1 MTVLE
6 LSGLPIEKI
15 PDDIGHLFNLRHLGL
30 RNSKVKMLP
39 KSIEKLLNLLTLDL
53 HGSDIRE
60 LPNWITKLKKLRHLF
75 VEKKFQP
82 YREIQSNNG
91 VRIPNGLGNLTNLQ
105 TLQALEA
112 QATSLRQLGEL
123 TQLRSLR
130 LWNVKEIDCRCI
142 SDSLVQMRHL
152 SNLYVSASDDNEIL
166 LLNLRLPS
174 LQKLSLIGR
183 LVRRTLHKSPLFQAV
198 EGQNLYSLALSW
210 SQLTEDPLPYLSPLS
225 NLTYLQFTRA
235 YTGEKLT
242 FLTGWFPKLKFLH
255 LRDMPNLNRLEIEQG
270 TMVSLERLALVNLES
285 MMEVPLG
292 IKFLMPLQY
301 VGFHEITG
309 YFLMLLQQCSVI
321 RGTQWGYSLRR

>member
-1 MTVLE
+1 MTVLG
-6 LSGLPIEKI
+6 LSGLPIKKI

-39 KSIEKLLNLLTLDL
+39 KSIEKLSNLLTLDL

-60 LPNWITKLKKLRHLF
+60 LPSWITKLKKLRHLF
-75 VEKKFQP
+75 VEKQFQP

-105 TLQALEA
+105 TLEA
-112 QATSLRQLGEL
+112 QATSVRQLGEL

-242 FLTGWFPKLKFLH
+242 FLTGWFPKIKFLH

-309 YFLMLLQQCSVI
+309 YFLMLLHQCSAI